1 MIIKLRKTPTYV
13 AVTTVSFFN
22 LCLFYKLGHIILSKS
37 SSSAESIVILPL
49 GALLISAFFLFV
61 SPIKQSQSY
70 HNFADKRIFLCS
82 CHALRSEGY
91 FLPPGTTADRSRRQG
106 FTIPNFGDVISNIV
120 ILSGGA
126 LGIIIL
132 HLKEAEETID
142 SARRW
147 QLEICLPIFFY
158 ATIAISIGSTYY
170 HWNPHDA
177 SLVWDRLP
185 MTLAFVSIF
194 CFMLE
199 EYNIPNIQNNGIG
212 QAWLFPL
219 LLIGIFSVLY
229 WKWFDDLR
237 LYALVQFL
245 PLIIIAM
252 LLLCCE
258 PKHDGGGSIAQIL
271 ALTCYGLAKLAEDR
285 DYEIYNWTNNI
296 ISGHSLKHCL
306 AGLSSIFIAFMLL

>member
-1 MIIKLRKTPTYV
+1 MIIKLRKTPTSYA
-13 AVTTVSFFN
+13 AVTAVSFFN

-37 SSSAESIVILPL
+37 SILHYYILPL
-49 GALLISAFFLFV
+49 GALLISAYFLFV

-170 HWNPHDA
+170 H
-177 SLVWDRLP
+177 
-185 MTLAFVSIF
+185 
-194 CFMLE
+194 
-199 EYNIPNIQNNGIG
+199 
-212 QAWLFPL
+212 
-219 LLIGIFSVLY
+219 
-229 WKWFDDLR
+229 
-237 LYALVQFL
+237 
-245 PLIIIAM
+245 
-252 LLLCCE
+252 
-258 PKHDGGGSIAQIL
+258 
-271 ALTCYGLAKLAEDR
+271 
-285 DYEIYNWTNNI
+285 
-296 ISGHSLKHCL
+296 
-306 AGLSSIFIAFMLL
+306 